1 MSFDLPLG
9 PYSFGEFEDEP
20 TGPTPNAVYD
30 SILPIVAQVYT
41 PSSSALQIQ
50 AIVEYPHYDSVLP
63 VRAEVF
69 ELSSATLPVLA
80 QVYGDITGAWRPV
93 VILGG
98 VDVSAKLVGDI
109 RIRFAEGESA
119 TASFMLRPDTGVL
132 DFAGWIKAQVT
143 VDYLDN
149 GSQVRKYTGEVAQR
163 TYTPHQGLIEFE
175 CTADMQT
182 KLEASTR
189 AQIDA
194 LTPGALYSA
203 DVSDDSGDNWHYAQE
218 RMRTLPGSLWA
229 DRNGAVRYTPWA
241 AKAAPDMVLQA
252 GDIKA
257 GTLTIKGASAR
268 RMINRVRI
276 GMDYRFYNLRQRDVA
291 FQLRGPKL
299 CDIITRNYKLPGKEQ
314 LRQAA
319 ERTGW
324 TLQDI
329 NYVDLPPSDIYIC
342 DGIEFGYIN
351 ATGGKSCMGA
361 SFTLSKRWAQRVTE
375 DYLLDV
381 RAEDSIAAIGEM
393 GVVESHG
400 IQSEYDYSEWE
411 QNSKYA
417 GDGLAT
423 LHHPGGS
430 GDKVGEADPDRRA
443 DMELALTVLLAAAK
457 VEIIGTHR
465 GTEVQLE
472 LLMQHELG
480 PDNTI
485 EIQHPKIDVRAKVS
499 AVEEIIS
506 VSSGAAKSTVTLSVS
521 RNEGA
526 GGGVAS
532 PLDPPDRPD
541 PTQEPEAVRS
551 VDLGF
556 RIGPIDAIPYA
567 GLTGIKALT
576 GGLTL
581 GEDEFNGYSTNDKN
595 AAPDPTK
602 IEVPEG
608 MTVITPVIDG
618 PYVEATV
625 LQKEQVYQV
634 VIPQDLFVVRH

>member
-20 TGPTPNAVYD
+20 TGPTPSAVYD
-30 SILPIVAQVYT
+30 SILPIVAQVYE
-41 PSSSALQIQ
+41 PSSATLQIQ
-50 AIVEYPHYDSVLP
+50 AIVEYPYYDSVLP

-93 VILGG
+93 VMLGG
-98 VDVSAKLVGDI
+98 VDVSAKVVGDI

-143 VDYLDN
+143 VDHLDN

-175 CTADMQT
+175 CTTDMQT

-194 LTPGALYSA
+194 LTPGAAYSA
-203 DVSDDSGDNWHYAQE
+203 DVSEDSGDNWHYAQE
-218 RMRTLPGSLWA
+218 RMRTLPGSLWT
-229 DRNGAVRYTPWA
+229 DRSGAVRYTPWA
-241 AKAAPDMVLQA
+241 AKATPDLVLQA
-252 GDIKA
+252 GDIKG
-257 GTLTIKGASAR
+257 GTLTIKGASSR
-268 RMINRVRI
+268 SMINRVRI
-276 GMDYRFYNLRQRDVA
+276 GLDYRYFNLRQRDVS
-291 FQLRGPKL
+291 FHLKPPQFCEILTK
-299 CDIITRNYKLPGKEQ
+299 NFKLPRKEQ
-314 LRQAA
+314 IRQAA
-319 ERTGW
+319 EGTGW

-329 NYVDLPPSDIYIC
+329 NYVELPPEDFYECNGDQIGFV
-342 DGIEFGYIN
+342 D
-351 ATGGKSCMGA
+351 ATGGTACMGA

-381 RAEDSIAAIGEM
+381 RADDSIAAIGEM

-400 IQSEYDYSEWE
+400 IQSDYDISDWE
-411 QNSKYA
+411 QSDKYT
-417 GDGLAT
+417 GDGAAIYS
-423 LHHPGGS
+423 HPGGS
-430 GDKVGEADPDRRA
+430 GDKVGEADLERRA
-443 DMELALTVLLAAAK
+443 EMELALQVLLAAAD
-457 VEIIGTHR
+457 VEILGTHR
-465 GTEVQLE
+465 GTEVGAGLK
-472 LLMQHELG
+472 LRHDLDL
-480 PDNTI
+480 DYTI
-485 EIQHPKIDVRAKVS
+485 EIQHPKVDVRAKA
-499 AVEEIIS
+499 AVIEEIIS
-506 VSSGAAKSTVTLSVS
+506 VRTGSVIPTITLAVS
-521 RNEGA
+521 RHEGA
-526 GGGVAS
+526 GGGSAS
-532 PLDPPDRPD
+532 PLDQPERPD
-541 PTQEPEAVRS
+541 ATQEPEAERNVH
-551 VDLGF
+551 LGF

-567 GLTGIKALT
+567 GLSGIKALT
-576 GGLTL
+576 GDLNL
-581 GEDEFNGYSTNDKN
+581 GEDQFNGYSTNDKN

-602 IEVPEG
+602 VAVPEG